1 MYFSIALMVIVQVA
15 LAIFPESVHG
25 SGHRDGHA
33 GENQLRYAMQPIQ
46 ENRLTLNCAHLRL
59 NDKKTR
65 KSALEMSNPIMD
77 FVTHNIFI
85 KRRTQKKNWRTMK
98 PKKNTR

>member
-1 MYFSIALMVIVQVA
+1 MITLQVA

-65 KSALEMSNPIMD
+65 PIALDMSDPIKD
-77 FVTHNIFI
+77 FVMHNILI
-85 KRRTQKKNWRTMK
+85 KELRKRIFSKDLEKNEAQ
-98 PKKNTR
+98 

>member
-33 GENQLRYAMQPIQ
+33 GMRSIEKYAMKF
-46 ENRLTLNCAHLRL
+46 CLRMDTRNAK
-59 NDKKTR
+59 NDDFLSKKTI
-65 KSALEMSNPIMD
+65 SHICQFLYTAAL
-77 FVTHNIFI
+77 FRLV
-85 KRRTQKKNWRTMK
+85 
-98 PKKNTR
+98 KNTTKCVISRQNSQN

>member
-1 MYFSIALMVIVQVA
+1 MYISNHILSKGAHHFMYFYLALMVIVQVA

-46 ENRLTLNCAHLRL
+46 E
-59 NDKKTR
+59 K
-65 KSALEMSNPIMD
+65 
-77 FVTHNIFI
+77 
-85 KRRTQKKNWRTMK
+85 
-98 PKKNTR
+98 

>member
-33 GENQLRYAMQPIQ
+33 GENLNIQ
-46 ENRLTLNCAHLRL
+46 KVSCDPALVTFLLIPAPRSVVTPSQSEL
-59 NDKKTR
+59 
-65 KSALEMSNPIMD
+65 SA
-77 FVTHNIFI
+77 
-85 KRRTQKKNWRTMK
+85 
-98 PKKNTR
+98 